1 MLIVDRKQLNKL
13 FSWGRYLYWAD
24 IQRKKFID
32 YNADNRR
39 NKRDQDRYQLS
50 GKTIGGRTLKII
62 FQLKRNNVVR
72 IITGWPV

>member
-32 YNADNRR
+32 YNAENSS
-39 NKRDQDRYQLS
+39 QQA
-50 GKTIGGRTLKII
+50 
-62 FQLKRNNVVR
+62 
-72 IITGWPV
+72 